1 MLWYV
6 FTTIQF
12 LRIEVS
18 NMSCSYPFLTVWFVF
33 GIAFQGVVFQ
43 VRVFEANWLAIQQAV
58 FIERS
63 DKSSLAYYSVG
74 FIVRAAKNWDHEPS
88 RSVVVCHMSMHAL
101 GFFAM

>member
-43 VRVFEANWLAIQQAV
+43 VRVFEANRLAIQQAV

-63 DKSSLAYYSVG
+63 DKSSLAYHSVG

-101 GFFAM
+101 GFFAV